1 MNNAGFGGFGGGFAG
16 FGGGMAGNILMMSAM
31 KENVGVGQL
40 MFGMVIIQL
49 IGLIPVVWK
58 ALMGF
63 FNAYGARIL
72 IRIIERIC
80 NRFGM
85 SSLYGELYEYGG
97 FAKWVSVGVVQSV
110 EEKVVKSSI
119 FFQNSGGSTGDD
131 AKRTA
136 NVDENVRMIIEAL
149 NSHICGISENRYLFF
164 YKQYYSLMREPFLIS
179 PDVWCHV
186 QGTKDTRNVEI
197 FIENYSILLF
207 SYVLNL
213 AELKKFVDEMRK
225 RYEYEVNNKLGN
237 QKYFFDEQHVS
248 LPMDSEG
255 NIRFDMAPKEMTFSM
270 TAFHTNK
277 SFSNLFGEHLKVL
290 KERVRLFIDNPKWYM
305 ERGIPHTLG
314 ILLHGP
320 PGTGKTS
327 VIKAIAKDTNRH
339 IFNIKLSTDTT
350 QTQMRNL
357 FFKERVVVNNGGTN
371 VVFNIPLDERIYVLE
386 DVDCLTDVVYKR
398 DKKQVDIKQVVQER
412 VEEKEKNSGMSK
424 RLGGFSPIDN
434 EIVGYSNDG
443 MFMEAGSQFTISDV
457 KDNRE
462 IKPFKKEKDLSENG
476 EKLNLSF
483 LLNLLD
489 GILETPNRILIMT
502 TNYPEKL
509 DDALV
514 RAGRIDIKV
523 RVGNC
528 NVDMIK
534 EMYGFFYGEKELD
547 LGERMGD
554 TKITPADMNKICID
568 NFNDA
573 EGAYKEL
580 LVEVGK

>member
-1 MNNAGFGGFGGGFAG
+1 MNNAGFAG

-40 MFGMVIIQL
+40 MFGMAIIQL

-72 IRIIERIC
+72 IRVIERVC

-85 SSLYGELYEYGG
+85 SGLYGELYEYGG

-164 YKQYYSLMREPFLIS
+164 YKQYYSLMREPFLIA

-398 DKKQVDIKQVVQER
+398 DIKQVDIKQVVQER
-412 VEEKEKNSGMSK
+412 VGEKEKNSGMSK

-434 EIVGYSNDG
+434 EIVGYSNDS

-462 IKPFKKEKDLSENG
+462 IKPFKREKDLSENG

-547 LGERMGD
+547 LGEKTGD

-580 LVEVGK
+580 IVEVGK

>member
-1 MNNAGFGGFGGGFAG
+1 MNNAGFTGFGGGI
-16 FGGGMAGNILMMSAM
+16 AGNILMMSAM

-40 MFGMVIIQL
+40 MVGMAIIQL
-49 IGLIPVVWK
+49 IGLFPVVWK
-58 ALMGF
+58 AIMGF

-85 SSLYGELYEYGG
+85 SGLYGELYEYCG
-97 FAKWVSVGVVQSV
+97 FAKWVSIGVVQSV

-131 AKRTA
+131 AKRA

-164 YKQYYSLMREPFLIS
+164 YKQYYSLMREPFLIA

-213 AELKKFVDEMRK
+213 TELKKVVDEMRK
-225 RYEYEVNNKLGN
+225 RYEYEINNKLGN

-255 NIRFDMAPKEMTFSM
+255 NIRFDMALKEMTFSM

-277 SFSNLFGEHLKVL
+277 SFNNLFGNHLKVL
-290 KERVRLFIDNPKWYM
+290 KERVHLFIDNPKWYM

-314 ILLHGP
+314 VLLHGP

-371 VVFNIPLDERIYVLE
+371 IVFNIPLDERIYVLE

-398 DKKQVDIKQVVQER
+398 DKKQVVQDR
-412 VEEKEKNSGMSK
+412 VGEKEKNIGMS
-424 RLGGFSPIDN
+424 RQLNHFSHMDN
-434 EIVGYSNDG
+434 EIVGYSNDS

-457 KDNRE
+457 NKNQE
-462 IKPFKKEKDLSENG
+462 IKPFKREKDLSENG

-534 EMYGFFYGEKELD
+534 EIYGFFYGEKELD
-547 LGERMGD
+547 LGGKTGD

-568 NFNDA
+568 NFNDP

-580 LVEVGK
+580 IAEVGK

>member
-1 MNNAGFGGFGGGFAG
+1 MNNAGFAG

-40 MFGMVIIQL
+40 MFGMAIIQL
-49 IGLIPVVWK
+49 IGLIPVVWR

-72 IRIIERIC
+72 IRVIERVC

-85 SSLYGELYEYGG
+85 NGLYGELYEYGG
-97 FAKWVSVGVVQSV
+97 FAKWVSVGMVQNV

-164 YKQYYSLMREPFLIS
+164 YKQYYSLMREPFLIA

-225 RYEYEVNNKLGN
+225 RYEYEINNKLGN

-314 ILLHGP
+314 VLLHGP

-398 DKKQVDIKQVVQER
+398 DKKQVDIKQVIQER
-412 VEEKEKNSGMSK
+412 VGEKDKNSGMSR
-424 RLGGFSPIDN
+424 RLGGFSPMDN
-434 EIVGYSNDG
+434 EIVGYSNDS

-457 KDNRE
+457 KDNKE
-462 IKPFKKEKDLSENG
+462 IKPFKREKDLSENG

-547 LGERMGD
+547 LGEKTGD